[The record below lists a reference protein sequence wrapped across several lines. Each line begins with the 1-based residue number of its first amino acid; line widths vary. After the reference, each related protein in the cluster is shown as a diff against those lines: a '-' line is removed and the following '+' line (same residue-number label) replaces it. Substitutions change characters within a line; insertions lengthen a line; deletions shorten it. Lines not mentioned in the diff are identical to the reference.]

1 MLEAARHGWPVLG
14 CDAKHRR
21 RRRPAERAALI
32 EAGVQNFILN
42 GNVSALENVE
52 RVLHNLAAILA
63 ACTGLGFAL
72 SLCFAFFFFEVL
84 FHARCGGGMLYW
96 RSLFKISAA
105 LENYRRARDAPRAGR
120 TAPARGRSSH
130 PGGPAVD
137 LLERVDLGFASP
149 GGGDRPGGGDA
160 A

>member
-63 ACTGLGFAL
+63 ACTT
-72 SLCFAFFFFEVL
+72 
-84 FHARCGGGMLYW
+84 
-96 RSLFKISAA
+96 
-105 LENYRRARDAPRAGR
+105 P
-120 TAPARGRSSH
+120 GRSSTASI
-130 PGGPAVD
+130 PRVSNDFRSTDRFGKLSESVVARVVADVVPRSAMPKLAEILDVVIGVAATLPASWP
-137 LLERVDLGFASP
+137 RRSGLGLSPHQGSASL
-149 GGGDRPGGGDA
+149 RQTSF
-160 A
+160 